1 MSVKNANKLL
11 EYRKTHT
18 KEEKL
23 DIYNEW
29 KEMMFDTKTNIKFF
43 DFIEKYYPKLKR
55 LKTLT
60 K

>member
-1 MSVKNANKLL
+1 MMSIKNANKLL

-29 KEMMFDTKTNIKFF
+29 KEMIFDTETNIQFF
-43 DFIEKYYPKLKR
+43 DFVEKYYLKLKFY
-55 LKTLT
+55 
-60 K
+60 